1 MVYIPPD
8 RHHQLTRPW
17 SGGSNNAWHASE
29 LDFNISFK
37 PSKKKHN
44 EESQNNATKYV
55 DFLDIPKKIEKEG
68 AVYICTMLKILC
80 VYI

>member
-44 EESQNNATKYV
+44 EASQNNATKYV
-55 DFLDIPKKIEKEG
+55 NFLDIPKKIEKEG
-68 AVYICTMLKILC
+68 AVYMYNIENT
-80 VYI
+80 VYIYI